1 MCFYAVIN
9 YIPKGGNIMEIKK
22 FIKEHKK
29 ELIIGGVAVAI
40 AGVGIYLGVS
50 KGKPVADDIVKS
62 IKPDKTFVPDL
73 AQYGVDGVDDYG
85 GAIEFMT
92 GFAGTNGEGYPTKV
106 GDITKI
112 VEILK
117 EQFNI
122 TDENDVYIMMNI
134 GKN

>member
-1 MCFYAVIN
+1 MD
-9 YIPKGGNIMEIKK
+9 IKN
-22 FIKEHKK
+22 FVKEHKK

-50 KGKPVADDIVKS
+50 KGKPTVVKDVAES
-62 IKPDKTFVPDL
+62 LNPDKTIVPDL
-73 AQYGVDGVDDYG
+73 EKFGVDAVYDYG

-106 GDITKI
+106 GDIAEI

-117 EQFNI
+117 EKCGV
-122 TDENDVYIMMNI
+122 TDLSDVYILMNI
-134 GKN
+134 GKTTE

>member
-1 MCFYAVIN
+1 
-9 YIPKGGNIMEIKK
+9 MEIKK

-50 KGKPVADDIVKS
+50 KKSKPTVVKDIVES
-62 IKPDKTFVPDL
+62 FNPDKTIVPDL
-73 AQYGVDGVDDYG
+73 EKFGVDAVYDYG

-92 GFAGTNGEGYPTKV
+92 GCAGTNGEGYPTKV
-106 GDITKI
+106 GDIAEI

-117 EQFNI
+117 EKCGV
-122 TDENDVYIMMNI
+122 TDLNDVYIMMNI
-134 GKN
+134 GK

>member
-1 MCFYAVIN
+1 
-9 YIPKGGNIMEIKK
+9 MEIKK

-29 ELIIGGVAVAI
+29 ELIIGGVTVAI

-62 IKPDKTFVPDL
+62 LNPDKTFVPDL
-73 AQYGVDGVDDYG
+73 AKFGVDAVYDYG

-106 GDITKI
+106 GDIAEI

-117 EQFNI
+117 EKCGV
-122 TDENDVYIMMNI
+122 TDLSDVYIMMNI
-134 GKN
+134 RKTTE